1 MAVLQKTG
9 YKSLTLDGITCQLL
23 ADELNTELEGKRVDK
38 IYMPDRHT
46 VICHIRFTGGYKK
59 LLISIDPG
67 APRICFAENTVE
79 NPSIPPSFCML
90 LRKYLAGSRIERV
103 SNPGYERIIE
113 ITVSKN
119 DELKDRKTYT
129 LIVELMGRFSN
140 LVLVNETGKI
150 LDSAV
155 HVDFSVSRVREV
167 MPARVYVYPPAQDK
181 LDAGKALEMAM
192 SGTLPV
198 MESEQSRPVDKALV
212 GSIKGLSP
220 VLAGYITDMADLDDR
235 KTLAMLSGEEKARLL
250 NEVKA
255 FLSGIVSKKYRSYVF
270 FDENGE
276 PVNAAIADL
285 KGYTRSKAVSSVSEA
300 IDLCYQ
306 ARDSRLELDKGRDR
320 LNQIIGSALAR
331 VIKKREIHEQD
342 LEEGKKAD
350 MLKHYGDLILTYK
363 YMVGQGSSS
372 VTLTDYTSESQK
384 DITIPL
390 NPSLDA
396 SANAQEYYKRFHK
409 AKRKMELA
417 DQYLKEDEMAAQYLR
432 SLSAAVNAAS
442 DTEDLEAINEEIRAE
457 ISGDSGFRKA
467 PNSNKNSNTNKGD
480 PNKMVGVAKSGKA
493 SSRAL
498 REAAKRAN
506 LNKGGKDKSKER
518 ALPCRRYMTSDGYE
532 ILAGRNNIQNDQLTF
547 HTASRRDWWFHVK
560 GLPGTHVILKTKP
573 NEEMPS
579 DNAVLE
585 AASLAAFFSKAI
597 ILEEHMTSEGSKPGL
612 LKAEVDYC
620 PVSHVKKIPGAKPGM
635 VIYEGYYSVLV
646 EAREPHSKD

>member
-1 MAVLQKTG
+1 M
-9 YKSLTLDGITCQLL
+9 TLDGITCQLL
-23 ADELNTELEGKRVDK
+23 ANELNTELEGKRVDK
-38 IYMPDRHT
+38 IYMPDKHT
-46 VICHIRFTGGYKK
+46 VILHIRSTGGYKK

-67 APRICFAENTVE
+67 APRICFSENTLD
-79 NPSIPPSFCML
+79 NPSMPPSFCML
-90 LRKYLAGSRIERV
+90 LRKYLAGSRIESV
-103 SNPGYERIIE
+103 TNPGYERIIE
-113 ITVSKN
+113 ITVSKF

-129 LIVELMGRFSN
+129 LTAELMGRFSN
-140 LVLVNETGKI
+140 LVLINEHGRI

-167 MPARVYVYPPAQDK
+167 MPARVYIYPPAQNK
-181 LDAGKALEMAM
+181 LTPDEALEI
-192 SGTLPV
+192 SKKGDLPI
-198 MESEQSRPVDKALV
+198 MESELSRPIEKALV

-220 VLAGYITDMADLDDR
+220 ILAAYLTDKADIDDR
-235 KTLAMLSGEEKARLL
+235 KTFSMLSPDQKTRLNSVINDFLTTITEGTYKA
-250 NEVKA
+250 
-255 FLSGIVSKKYRSYVF
+255 SVF
-270 FDENGE
+270 YDEAGD
-276 PVNAAIADL
+276 PVDCSIAEL
-285 KGYTRSKAVSSVSEA
+285 KGFASSSVLPSISDA
-300 IDLCYQ
+300 INLYYL
-306 ARDSRLELDKGRDR
+306 ARDSRLVLDMGSDR
-320 LNQIIGSALAR
+320 LRQIITSALAR
-331 VIKKREIHEQD
+331 VIKKRELHEQD

-350 MLKHYGDLILTYK
+350 FYKHSGDLILTYK
-363 YMVGQGSSS
+363 YMIKQGSSN
-372 VTLTDYTSESQK
+372 VILTDYTDEGQQEVVISL
-384 DITIPL
+384 DPT
-390 NPSLDA
+390 LDA
-396 SANAQEYYKRFHK
+396 SGNAQDYYKRFHK

-417 DQYLKEDEMAAQYLR
+417 EQYLKEDELAAQYLR
-432 SLSAAVNAAS
+432 SLMAAVNAAS
-442 DTEDLEAINEEIRAE
+442 SLEDLEAINDEIRSE
-457 ISGDSGFRKA
+457 ITGDSGLRKGSA
-467 PNSNKNSNTNKGD
+467 NKQANVNKGD

-506 LNKGGKDKSKER
+506 QGKAGKNQGKEK
-518 ALPCRRYMTSDGYE
+518 ALPLRRYMTSDGYE

-597 ILEEHMTSEGSKPGL
+597 ILEEHMTSEDSKPGQ

-646 EAREPHSKD
+646 EAKEPHSKDL

>member
-1 MAVLQKTG
+1 M
-9 YKSLTLDGITCQLL
+9 TLDGITCQLL

-46 VICHIRFTGGYKK
+46 VILHIRFTSGYQK

-103 SNPGYERIIE
+103 TNPGYERIIE

-140 LVLVNETGKI
+140 LVLVNENGKI

-181 LDAGKALEMAM
+181 LDAGKALEMAQ

-198 MESEQSRPVDKALV
+198 MESELSRPVDKALV

-235 KTLAMLSGEEKARLL
+235 KTLAMLSSDEKDRLL
-250 NEVKA
+250 NEVKI
-255 FLSGIVSKKYRSYVF
+255 FLSGIVSKTYRSYVF

-276 PVNAAIADL
+276 PVNAAIVNL
-285 KGYTRSKAVSSVSEA
+285 KGYTRSQAVSSVSEA
-300 IDLCYQ
+300 IDMCYQ

-342 LEEGKKAD
+342 LEEGQKAD
-350 MLKHYGDLILTYK
+350 KLKHYGDLILTYK
-363 YMVGQGSSS
+363 YMVNQGAPS
-372 VTLTDYTSESQK
+372 VTLTDYASETQEN
-384 DITIPL
+384 ITIPL

-432 SLSAAVNAAS
+432 SLIAAVNAAS
-442 DTEDLEAINEEIRAE
+442 GMEDLEAINEEIRAE
-457 ISGDSGFRKA
+457 ISGDSGFRKGA
-467 PNSNKNSNTNKGD
+467 TASKNNNNNKGD
-480 PNKMVGVAKSGKA
+480 PNKMVGIAKSGKA

-498 REAAKRAN
+498 REAARRAN
-506 LNKGGKDKSKER
+506 LNKVGKDKSKER
-518 ALPCRRYMTSDGYE
+518 ALPCRRYLTSDGYE

-646 EAREPHSKD
+646 EAKEPQTKD

>member
-1 MAVLQKTG
+1 M
-9 YKSLTLDGITCQLL
+9 TLDGITCQLL
-23 ADELNTELEGKRVDK
+23 SDELNTELEGKRVDK

-46 VICHIRFTGGYKK
+46 VILHIRFTGGYKK

-67 APRICFAENTVE
+67 APRICFADNTLE

-90 LRKYLAGSRIERV
+90 LRKYLAGSRIEKV
-103 SNPGYERIIE
+103 TNPGYERIIE
-113 ITVSKN
+113 ITVSKF
-119 DELKDRKTYT
+119 DELKDRKEYT
-129 LIVELMGRFSN
+129 LTAELMGRFSN
-140 LVLVNETGKI
+140 LVLINENGKI
-150 LDSAV
+150 LDSAI

-167 MPARVYVYPPAQDK
+167 MPARVYEYPPAQDK
-181 LDAGKALEMAM
+181 ITPAKALEMTAD
-192 SGTLPV
+192 GDLPI
-198 MESEQSRPVDKALV
+198 METELQRPVAKALV
-212 GSIKGLSP
+212 GSILGLSP
-220 VLAGYITDMADLDDR
+220 VLAAFITDKADIDDR
-235 KTLAMLSGEEKARLL
+235 KTLSMLSQDEKTRLTDAL
-250 NEVKA
+250 RG
-255 FLSGIVSKKYRSYVF
+255 FLSSIIEKTYSPCVF
-270 FDENGE
+270 YGSDGE
-276 PVNAAIADL
+276 PEDASIVEL
-285 KGYTRSKAVSSVSEA
+285 KGFPKTEHVSSISEA
-300 IDLCYQ
+300 IDMCYQ
-306 ARDSRLELDKGRDR
+306 ARDSRLVLDKGRDR

-350 MLKHYGDLILTYK
+350 SLKHSGDLILTYK
-363 YMVGQGSSS
+363 YMIRQGDSS
-372 VTLTDYTSESQK
+372 VTLTDYTQEPQK
-384 DITIPL
+384 DIIIAL
-390 NPSLDA
+390 NPTLDA
-396 SANAQEYYKRFHK
+396 SGNAQEYYKRFHK

-417 DQYLKEDEMAAQYLR
+417 ENYLKEDEMAAQYLR

-442 DTEDLEAINEEIRAE
+442 GTEDLQAINEEIKAE
-457 ISGDSGFRKA
+457 ISGDSGFRKG
-467 PNSNKNSNTNKGD
+467 PSSSGNTNAGKGD

-506 LNKGGKDKSKER
+506 AGRNNKDRSKER
-518 ALPCRRYMTSDGYE
+518 PLPCRRYMTSDGYE

-560 GLPGTHVILKTKP
+560 GLPGTHVILRIKP
-573 NEEMPS
+573 NEDMPS

-597 ILEEHMTSEGSKPGL
+597 ILEEHMTSEDSKPGL

-646 EAREPHSKD
+646 EAKEPSSKDL

>member
-1 MAVLQKTG
+1 M
-9 YKSLTLDGITCQLL
+9 TLDGITCQLL
-23 ADELNTELEGKRVDK
+23 ADELNKELEGKRVDK

-46 VICHIRFTGGYKK
+46 VILHIRSTGGYKK

-67 APRICFAENTVE
+67 APRICFADNTLE
-79 NPSIPPSFCML
+79 NPSMPPSFCML
-90 LRKYLAGSRIERV
+90 LRKYLAGSRIESV
-103 SNPGYERIIE
+103 TDPGYERIIE
-113 ITVSKN
+113 ITVSKY

-129 LIVELMGRFSN
+129 LTAELMGRFSN
-140 LVLVNETGKI
+140 LILINGSGRI
-150 LDSAV
+150 LDSAI

-167 MPARVYVYPPAQDK
+167 MPARVYEYPPAQDK
-181 LDAGKALEMAM
+181 LTPEIALKTACE
-192 SGTLPV
+192 GILPITEN
-198 MESEQSRPVDKALV
+198 ESSRPIAKALV
-212 GSIKGLSP
+212 GSILGLSP
-220 VLAGYITDMADLDDR
+220 VLASCIADRADIDDR
-235 KTLAMLSGEEKARLL
+235 KTLSMLSVDEKARLIAA
-250 NEVKA
+250 VKD
-255 FLSGIVSKKYRSYVF
+255 FLTTVTERSYTPYVF

-276 PVNAAIADL
+276 PEDASIAEL
-285 KGYTRSKAVSSVSEA
+285 KGFAKTMPVSSISEA
-300 IDLCYQ
+300 IDIFYK
-306 ARDSRLELDKGRDR
+306 ARDSRLILDKGRDR
-320 LNQIIGSALAR
+320 LSQIIGSALAR

-342 LEEGKKAD
+342 LEEGKKAES
-350 MLKHYGDLILTYK
+350 LKHSGDLILTYK
-363 YMVGQGSSS
+363 YMIRQGDSS
-372 VTLTDYTSESQK
+372 VTLTDYTDESQK
-384 DITIPL
+384 EITIPL
-390 NPSLDA
+390 DPTLDA
-396 SANAQEYYKRFHK
+396 SANAQDYYKRFHK

-417 DQYLKEDEMAAQYLR
+417 ENYLKEDEMAAQYLR
-432 SLSAAVNAAS
+432 SLNAAVNAAS
-442 DTEDLEAINEEIRAE
+442 SPEDLAAINDEIRAE

-467 PNSNKNSNTNKGD
+467 SPSAKNNTGKGD

-506 LNKGGKDKSKER
+506 AGKGGKDKSKER

-560 GLPGTHVILKTKP
+560 GLPGTHVILRTRP

-597 ILEEHMTSEGSKPGL
+597 ILEEHMTSEDSRPGQ

-646 EAREPHSKD
+646 EAKEPAGHDSKDL

>member
-1 MAVLQKTG
+1 M
-9 YKSLTLDGITCQLL
+9 TLDGITCQLL
-23 ADELNTELEGKRVDK
+23 ANELNKELEGKRVDK

-46 VICHIRFTGGYKK
+46 VILHIRFTGGYRK

-67 APRICFAENTVE
+67 SPRICFTENTME

-103 SNPGYERIIE
+103 TNPGYERIIE
-113 ITVSKN
+113 ITVSNN
-119 DELKDRKTYT
+119 DELRDRKLYT
-129 LIVELMGRFSN
+129 LTVELMGRFSN
-140 LVLVNETGKI
+140 LILINENGKI

-167 MPARVYVYPPAQDK
+167 MPARIYIYPPAQDK
-181 LDAGKALEMAM
+181 LEAEKALDMANRG
-192 SGTLPV
+192 SLPI
-198 MESEQSRPVDKALV
+198 MESELSRPVEKALV
-212 GSIKGLSP
+212 GSIRGLSP
-220 VLAGYITDMADLDDR
+220 VLAAYIADKADIDGR
-235 KTLAMLSGEEKARLL
+235 KTFGMLSDQEKTRLKDA
-250 NEVKA
+250 VRD
-255 FLSGIVSKKYRSYVF
+255 FLSSITGNTYKPMVF
-270 FDENGE
+270 FDETGDAQDASVVE
-276 PVNAAIADL
+276 L
-285 KGYTRSKAVSSVSEA
+285 KGYFKTISVPSISDA
-300 IDLCYQ
+300 IDMCYR
-306 ARDSRLELDKGRDR
+306 ARDSRLVLDKGRDR
-320 LNQIIGSALAR
+320 LNQIISSALAR
-331 VIKKREIHEQD
+331 VIRKKEIHEQD
-342 LEEGKKAD
+342 FEEGQKAD
-350 MLKHYGDLILTYK
+350 MLKHSGDLILTYK
-363 YMVGQGSSS
+363 YMIKQGASS
-372 VTLTDYTSESQK
+372 VTLTDYSSESQK
-384 DITIPL
+384 DVTIPL
-390 NPSLDA
+390 NPVLDA
-396 SANAQEYYKRFHK
+396 SGNAQEYYKHFHK

-417 DQYLKEDEMAAQYLR
+417 EQYLKEDELAVEYLR
-432 SLSAAVNAAS
+432 SLIAAVNAAS
-442 DTEDLEAINEEIRAE
+442 DAEDLNAINEELIAE
-457 ISGDSGFRKA
+457 ISGDSGFRKGPSARKA
-467 PNSNKNSNTNKGD
+467 PVTNSGD
-480 PNKMVGVAKSGKA
+480 PNRMVGVAKSGKA

-506 LNKGGKDKSKER
+506 QGRSNKNSKEKPL
-518 ALPCRRYMTSDGYE
+518 ACRRYVTSDGYE

-646 EAREPHSKD
+646 EAKEPQTKD

>member
-1 MAVLQKTG
+1 M
-9 YKSLTLDGITCQLL
+9 TLDGITCQLL
-23 ADELNTELEGKRVDK
+23 ANELNTELEGKRVDK
-38 IYMPDRHT
+38 IYMPDKHT
-46 VICHIRFTGGYKK
+46 VILHIRFTGGYKK

-67 APRICFAENTVE
+67 APRICFAEDTVD

-90 LRKYLAGSRIERV
+90 LRKYLAGSRIESV
-103 SNPGYERIIE
+103 TNPGYERIIE
-113 ITVSKN
+113 ITVSKY

-129 LIVELMGRFSN
+129 LTIELMGRFSN
-140 LVLVNETGKI
+140 IVLINEGGKI
-150 LDSAV
+150 LDSAI

-167 MPARVYVYPPAQDK
+167 MPARVYEYPPAQDK
-181 LDAGKALEMAM
+181 LTPDKALEISE
-192 SGTLPV
+192 SGSLPI
-198 MESEQSRPVDKALV
+198 MESELSRPIEKALV

-220 VLAGYITDMADLDDR
+220 VLASFISDKADIDDR
-235 KTLAMLSGEEKARLL
+235 KTLSML
-250 NEVKA
+250 NESDKERLNNVVA
-255 FLSGIVSKKYRSYVF
+255 GFLRSVTDGTYKSYVF
-270 FDENGE
+270 YDSNGDPE
-276 PVNAAIADL
+276 DASIVELRGFA
-285 KGYTRSKAVSSVSEA
+285 KTKEVSSISEA

-306 ARDSRLELDKGRDR
+306 ARDSKLILDKGRDR
-320 LNQIIGSALAR
+320 LSQIIGSALAR

-342 LEEGKKAD
+342 FEEGQKAD
-350 MLKHYGDLILTYK
+350 LLKHYGDLILTYK
-363 YMVGQGSSS
+363 YMISQGQAS
-372 VTLTDYTSESQK
+372 VTLTDYTTESQN

-390 NPSLDA
+390 NPTLDA
-396 SANAQEYYKRFHK
+396 SGNAQEYYKRFHK

-417 DQYLKEDEMAAQYLR
+417 ENYLKEDELAAQYLR
-432 SLSAAVNAAS
+432 SLSAAVTAAAS
-442 DTEDLEAINEEIRAE
+442 VEDLDAINEEIKSE
-457 ISGDSGFRKA
+457 ISGDSGFRKGSA
-467 PNSNKNSNTNKGD
+467 SKARTQGAGD

-506 LNKGGKDKSKER
+506 MGKAKNQNKER
-518 ALPCRRYMTSDGYE
+518 ALPCRRYITSDGYE
-532 ILAGRNNIQNDQLTF
+532 ILAGRNNIQNEQLTF

-560 GLPGTHVILKTKP
+560 GLPGTHVILRTKP

-597 ILEEHMTSEGSKPGL
+597 ILEEHMTSEDSKPGQ

-646 EAREPHSKD
+646 EAKEPSSKDL

>member
-1 MAVLQKTG
+1 M
-9 YKSLTLDGITCQLL
+9 TLDGITCQLL
-23 ADELNTELEGKRVDK
+23 ANELNTELEGKRVDK
-38 IYMPDRHT
+38 IYMPDKHT
-46 VICHIRFTGGYKK
+46 VILHIRFTGGYKK

-67 APRICFAENTVE
+67 APRICFAEDTVD

-90 LRKYLAGSRIERV
+90 LRKYLAGSRIESV
-103 SNPGYERIIE
+103 TNPGYERIIE
-113 ITVSKN
+113 ITVSKY

-129 LIVELMGRFSN
+129 LTIELMGRFSN
-140 LVLVNETGKI
+140 IVLINEGGKI
-150 LDSAV
+150 LDSAI

-167 MPARVYVYPPAQDK
+167 MPARVYEYPPAQDK
-181 LDAGKALEMAM
+181 LTPDKALEISE
-192 SGTLPV
+192 SGSLPI
-198 MESEQSRPVDKALV
+198 MESELSRPIEKALV

-220 VLAGYITDMADLDDR
+220 VLASFISDKADIDDR
-235 KTLAMLSGEEKARLL
+235 KTLSML
-250 NEVKA
+250 NESDKDRLNKVVTG
-255 FLSGIVSKKYRSYVF
+255 FLRSVTDGTYKSYVF
-270 FDENGE
+270 YDSNGDPE
-276 PVNAAIADL
+276 DASIVELRGFA
-285 KGYTRSKAVSSVSEA
+285 KTKEVSSISEA

-306 ARDSRLELDKGRDR
+306 ARDSKLILDKGRDR
-320 LNQIIGSALAR
+320 LSQIIGSALAR

-342 LEEGKKAD
+342 FEEGQKAD
-350 MLKHYGDLILTYK
+350 LLKHYGDLILTYK
-363 YMVGQGSSS
+363 YMISQGQSS
-372 VTLTDYTSESQK
+372 VTLTDYTTESQN

-390 NPSLDA
+390 NPTLDA
-396 SANAQEYYKRFHK
+396 SGNAQEYYKRFHK

-417 DQYLKEDEMAAQYLR
+417 ENYLKEDELAAQYLR
-432 SLSAAVNAAS
+432 SLSAAVTAAS
-442 DTEDLEAINEEIRAE
+442 SVEDLDAINEEIKSE
-457 ISGDSGFRKA
+457 ISGDSGFRKGSA
-467 PNSNKNSNTNKGD
+467 SKARTQGAGD

-506 LNKGGKDKSKER
+506 MGKAKNQNKER
-518 ALPCRRYMTSDGYE
+518 ALPCRRYITSDGYE
-532 ILAGRNNIQNDQLTF
+532 ILAGRNNIQNEQLTF

-560 GLPGTHVILKTKP
+560 GLPGTHVILRTKP

-597 ILEEHMTSEGSKPGL
+597 ILEEHMTSEDSKPGQ

-646 EAREPHSKD
+646 EAKEPSSKDL

>member
-1 MAVLQKTG
+1 M
-9 YKSLTLDGITCQLL
+9 TLDGITCQLL
-23 ADELNTELEGKRVDK
+23 ANELNTELEGKRVDK
-38 IYMPDRHT
+38 IYMPDKHT
-46 VICHIRFTGGYKK
+46 VILHIRFTGGYKK

-67 APRICFAENTVE
+67 APRICFADDTVD

-90 LRKYLAGSRIERV
+90 LRKYLAGSRIESV
-103 SNPGYERIIE
+103 TNPGYERIIE
-113 ITVSKN
+113 ITVSKY

-129 LIVELMGRFSN
+129 LTIELMGRFSN
-140 LVLVNETGKI
+140 IVLINEGGKI
-150 LDSAV
+150 LDSAI

-167 MPARVYVYPPAQDK
+167 MPARVYEYPPAQDK
-181 LDAGKALEMAM
+181 LTPDKALEISE
-192 SGTLPV
+192 SGSLPI
-198 MESEQSRPVDKALV
+198 MESELSRPIEKALV

-220 VLAGYITDMADLDDR
+220 VLASFISDKADIDDR
-235 KTLAMLSGEEKARLL
+235 KTLSML
-250 NEVKA
+250 NESDKDRLNKVVTG
-255 FLSGIVSKKYRSYVF
+255 FLRSVTDGTYKSYVF
-270 FDENGE
+270 YDSNGDPE
-276 PVNAAIADL
+276 DASIVELRGFA
-285 KGYTRSKAVSSVSEA
+285 KTKEVSSISEA

-306 ARDSRLELDKGRDR
+306 ARDSKLILDKGRDR
-320 LNQIIGSALAR
+320 LSQIIGSALAR

-342 LEEGKKAD
+342 FEEGQKAD
-350 MLKHYGDLILTYK
+350 LLKHYGDLILTYK
-363 YMVGQGSSS
+363 YMISQGQSS
-372 VTLTDYTSESQK
+372 VTLTDYTTESQN

-390 NPSLDA
+390 NPTLDA
-396 SANAQEYYKRFHK
+396 SGNAQEYYKRFHK

-417 DQYLKEDEMAAQYLR
+417 ENYLKEDELAAQYLR
-432 SLSAAVNAAS
+432 SLSAAVTAAS
-442 DTEDLEAINEEIRAE
+442 SIEDLDAINEEIKSE
-457 ISGDSGFRKA
+457 ISGDSGFRKGSA
-467 PNSNKNSNTNKGD
+467 SKARTQSAGD

-506 LNKGGKDKSKER
+506 IGKVKNQNKER
-518 ALPCRRYMTSDGYE
+518 ALPCRRYITSDGYE
-532 ILAGRNNIQNDQLTF
+532 ILAGRNNIQNEQLTF

-560 GLPGTHVILKTKP
+560 GLPGTHVILRTKP

-597 ILEEHMTSEGSKPGL
+597 ILEEHMTSEDSKPGQ

-646 EAREPHSKD
+646 EAKEPSSKDL

>member
-1 MAVLQKTG
+1 M
-9 YKSLTLDGITCQLL
+9 TLDGITCQLL
-23 ADELNTELEGKRVDK
+23 ADELNKELEGKRVDK

-46 VICHIRFTGGYKK
+46 VILHIRFTGGYKK

-67 APRICFAENTVE
+67 APRICFADNTLE

-90 LRKYLAGSRIERV
+90 LRKYLAGSRIESVR
-103 SNPGYERIIE
+103 NPGYERIIE
-113 ITVSKN
+113 ITVSKF

-129 LIVELMGRFSN
+129 LTAELMGRFSN
-140 LVLVNETGKI
+140 LVLINETGKI

-167 MPARVYVYPPAQDK
+167 MPARVYVYPPSQDK
-181 LDAGKALEMAM
+181 LTPDKSLEITL
-192 SGTLPV
+192 SGSLPIT
-198 MESEQSRPVDKALV
+198 ENELSRPVAKALV
-212 GSIKGLSP
+212 GSILGLSP
-220 VLAGYITDMADLDDR
+220 ILASHITDEADIDDR
-235 KTLAMLSGEEKARLL
+235 KTLSMLSSDEKDRLTEAL
-250 NEVKA
+250 KE
-255 FLSGIVSKKYRSYVF
+255 FLTSITEGSYTPFVF
-270 FDENGE
+270 FDTNNE
-276 PVNAAIADL
+276 PEDASIVEL
-285 KGYTRSKAVSSVSEA
+285 KGFAKAKQVSSISEA
-300 IDLCYQ
+300 IDMCYQ
-306 ARDSRLELDKGRDR
+306 ARDSRLVLDKGRDR
-320 LNQIIGSALAR
+320 LSQIIGSALAR
-331 VIKKREIHEQD
+331 VVKKREIHEQD
-342 LEEGKKAD
+342 LEEGKKAES
-350 MLKHYGDLILTYK
+350 LKHSGDLILTYK
-363 YMVGQGSSS
+363 YMIKQGDSS
-372 VTLTDYTSESQK
+372 VTLTDYTDESQK
-384 DITIPL
+384 EVTIPL
-390 NPSLDA
+390 NPTLDA
-396 SANAQEYYKRFHK
+396 SGNAQDYYKRFHK
-409 AKRKMELA
+409 TKRKMELA
-417 DQYLKEDEMAAQYLR
+417 ENYLKEDEMAAQYLR
-432 SLSAAVNAAS
+432 SLNAAVNAAS
-442 DTEDLEAINEEIRAE
+442 SPEDLAAINEEIKAE
-457 ISGDSGFRKA
+457 ISGDSGFRKG
-467 PNSNKNSNTNKGD
+467 SSKNSNNNQGD

-506 LNKGGKDKSKER
+506 AGKGNKDKTKER

-597 ILEEHMTSEGSKPGL
+597 ILEEHMTSEDSKPGL

-646 EAREPHSKD
+646 EAKEPYSKDL

>member
-1 MAVLQKTG
+1 M
-9 YKSLTLDGITCQLL
+9 TLDGITCQLL

-46 VICHIRFTGGYKK
+46 VILHIRFTSGYQK

-103 SNPGYERIIE
+103 TNPGYERIIE

-140 LVLVNETGKI
+140 LILVNENGKI

-167 MPARVYVYPPAQDK
+167 MPARVYIYPPAQDK
-181 LDAGKALEMAM
+181 LDAGKALEMAQ

-198 MESEQSRPVDKALV
+198 MESELSRPVDKALV

-235 KTLAMLSGEEKARLL
+235 KTIAMLSSDEKDRLL
-250 NEVKA
+250 NEVKI
-255 FLSGIVSKKYRSYVF
+255 FLSGIVSKTYRSYVF

-276 PVNAAIADL
+276 PVNAAIVNL
-285 KGYTRSKAVSSVSEA
+285 KGYTRSQAVSSVSEA
-300 IDLCYQ
+300 IDMCYQ

-342 LEEGKKAD
+342 LEEGQKAD
-350 MLKHYGDLILTYK
+350 KLKHYGDLILTYK
-363 YMVGQGSSS
+363 YMVNQGAPS
-372 VTLTDYTSESQK
+372 VTLTDYASETQEN
-384 DITIPL
+384 ITIPL

-432 SLSAAVNAAS
+432 SLIAAVNATS
-442 DTEDLEAINEEIRAE
+442 GMEDLEAINEEIRAE
-457 ISGDSGFRKA
+457 ISGDSGFRKGA
-467 PNSNKNSNTNKGD
+467 TASKNNNNNKGD
-480 PNKMVGVAKSGKA
+480 PNKMVGIAKSGKA

-506 LNKGGKDKSKER
+506 LNKGGQDKSKER
-518 ALPCRRYMTSDGYE
+518 ALPCRRYLTSDGYE

-646 EAREPHSKD
+646 EAKEPQTKD

>member
-1 MAVLQKTG
+1 MPIPTRTTIPR
-9 YKSLTLDGITCQLL
+9 YKALTLDGITCQLL
-23 ADELNTELEGKRVDK
+23 ANELNKELEGKRVDK
-38 IYMPDRHT
+38 IYMPDKHT
-46 VICHIRFTGGYKK
+46 VILHIRSTGGYQK

-67 APRICFAENTVE
+67 APRICFSENTIE
-79 NPSIPPSFCML
+79 NPSMPPSFCML
-90 LRKYLAGSRIERV
+90 LRKYLAGSRIESV
-103 SNPGYERIIE
+103 TNPGYERIIE
-113 ITVSKN
+113 ITVSKF

-129 LIVELMGRFSN
+129 LTVELMGRFSN
-140 LVLVNETGKI
+140 LVLINENNRI

-167 MPARVYVYPPAQDK
+167 MPARVYIYPPAQNK
-181 LDAGKALEMAM
+181 LTPDEALDIAIK
-192 SGTLPV
+192 GDLPI
-198 MESEQSRPVDKALV
+198 MESELSRPIEKALV

-220 VLAGYITDMADLDDR
+220 ILAAYLTDKADIDDR
-235 KTLAMLSGEEKARLL
+235 KTLSMLTPDQKTRLNKVIKDFLKAIT
-250 NEVKA
+250 EGTYKA
-255 FLSGIVSKKYRSYVF
+255 SVF
-270 FDENGE
+270 YDDAGD
-276 PVNAAIADL
+276 PVDCSIAEL
-285 KGYTRSKAVSSVSEA
+285 KGFARSSVLPSISDA
-300 IDLCYQ
+300 INLYYL
-306 ARDSRLELDKGRDR
+306 ARDSRLVLDMGSDR
-320 LNQIIGSALAR
+320 LRQIITSALAR
-331 VIKKREIHEQD
+331 VIKKRELHEQD

-350 MLKHYGDLILTYK
+350 FYKHSGDLILTYK
-363 YMVGQGSSS
+363 YMINQGSTS
-372 VTLTDYTSESQK
+372 VTLTDYTDEGQK
-384 DITIPL
+384 EVVISLDPT
-390 NPSLDA
+390 LDA
-396 SANAQEYYKRFHK
+396 SGNAQDYYKKFHK

-417 DQYLKEDEMAAQYLR
+417 EQYLKEDELAAQYLR
-432 SLSAAVNAAS
+432 SLMAAVNAAAS
-442 DTEDLEAINEEIRAE
+442 LEDIEAINEEIRSE
-457 ISGDSGFRKA
+457 IVGKA
-467 PNSNKNSNTNKGD
+467 SSAPKHVSQNKGD

-506 LNKGGKDKSKER
+506 QGKSGKNSGKEK
-518 ALPCRRYMTSDGYE
+518 ALPLRRYMTSDGYE

-597 ILEEHMTSEGSKPGL
+597 ILEEHMTSEDSKPGQ

-646 EAREPHSKD
+646 EAKEPHSKDL

>member
-1 MAVLQKTG
+1 M
-9 YKSLTLDGITCQLL
+9 TLDGITCQLL
-23 ADELNTELEGKRVDK
+23 ANELNKELEGKRVDK
-38 IYMPDRHT
+38 IYMPDKHT
-46 VICHIRFTGGYKK
+46 VILHIRFTGGYQK

-67 APRICFAENTVE
+67 APRICFAENTLD

-90 LRKYLAGSRIERV
+90 LRKYLAGSRIESV
-103 SNPGYERIIE
+103 TNPGYERIIE
-113 ITVSKN
+113 ITVSKY

-140 LVLVNETGKI
+140 LVLINENGRI
-150 LDSAV
+150 LDSAI

-167 MPARVYVYPPAQDK
+167 MPARVYEYPPSQDK
-181 LDAGKALEMAM
+181 YKPEKALEIAR
-192 SGTLPV
+192 SGEIPF
-198 MESEQSRPVDKALV
+198 MESELLRPVAKALV
-212 GSIKGLSP
+212 GSILGLSP
-220 VLAGYITDMADLDDR
+220 VLAAYITDKSDIDDR
-235 KTLAMLSGEEKARLL
+235 KTLQMLTDGEKTRLI
-250 NEVKA
+250 NAIKE
-255 FLSGIVSKKYRSYVF
+255 FLTSITEGTYTPYLF
-270 FDENGE
+270 YGEDGE
-276 PVNAAIADL
+276 PEDASIVEL
-285 KGYTRSKAVSSVSEA
+285 KGYAKAKPVSSISEA
-300 IDLCYQ
+300 IDICYL
-306 ARDSRLELDKGRDR
+306 ARDSKLVLDKGRDR
-320 LNQIIGSALAR
+320 LSQIIGSALAR

-342 LEEGKKAD
+342 FEEGQKAD
-350 MLKHYGDLILTYK
+350 ALKHSGDLILTYK
-363 YMVGQGSSS
+363 YMVKQGSSS
-372 VTLTDYTSESQK
+372 VTLIDYASESQSE
-384 DITIPL
+384 ITIPL
-390 NPSLDA
+390 NPTLDA
-396 SANAQEYYKRFHK
+396 SGNAQEYYKRFHK

-417 DQYLKEDEMAAQYLR
+417 ETYLKEDELAAQYLR
-432 SLSAAVNAAS
+432 SLSAAVTTAS
-442 DTEDLEAINEEIRAE
+442 SVEDLDAINEEIRAE
-457 ISGDSGFRKA
+457 ISGDSGFRKGSA
-467 PNSNKNSNTNKGD
+467 SAKSSNTNKGD

-506 LNKGGKDKSKER
+506 MNKGSKDKSKER

-532 ILAGRNNIQNDQLTF
+532 ILAGRNNIQNEQLTF

-597 ILEEHMTSEGSKPGL
+597 ILEEHMTSEDSKPGQ

-646 EAREPHSKD
+646 EAKEPSSKDL